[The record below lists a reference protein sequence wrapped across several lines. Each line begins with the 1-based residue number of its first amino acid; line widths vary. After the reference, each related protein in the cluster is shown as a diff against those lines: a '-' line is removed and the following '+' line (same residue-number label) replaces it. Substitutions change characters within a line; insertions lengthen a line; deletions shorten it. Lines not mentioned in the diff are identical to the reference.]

1 MPNSSNYRG
10 NKRNKGNK
18 GYKIEQRTEASID
31 IGSDCLKGVVARKGE
46 DNVIEIIAYSQIPSS
61 GFEGGELK
69 DAVSFRASLGELSN
83 ALAAQIDDDV
93 QANFVLSINEK
104 SAFLTDEVKAIA
116 LTEDDE
122 REYVTNDHVQDLLL
136 RFFASGRKETE
147 ETETSGGGFDFLNN
161 SRSTLH
167 AMPKKYI
174 LDETKYVVNPVDME
188 ASILAVEASVLSID
202 STAKESVINMFT
214 SQIGGP
220 KPNLHLSPFVSSI
233 AVLNSKEMDAGV
245 ISIDMGHSFT
255 TVTAFRSNSII
266 YFKQIDQSLKNVM
279 KDVAKVFNTSV
290 SEAERMVKN
299 YGKVAFKDTSTD
311 TISYVMLDG
320 KSTKQIARS
329 QLSLVIYAKIKE
341 IMNYVKKEIR
351 VILTKMAEDGDASIP
366 GGIVVTGGGARIDGI
381 IEFIRDTFNL
391 SVRIGNVE
399 DNDKFVIE
407 AASDMD
413 SCIYSAAIG
422 NLFIVSP
429 ELDEDYYYEEDYY
442 EEKTRRPII
451 NRTKK
456 KKEKEKDREK
466 EGPSVMDKVAN
477 FLKKLV

>member
-1 MPNSSNYRG
+1 M
-10 NKRNKGNK
+10 
-18 GYKIEQRTEASID
+18 EASLD
-31 IGSDCLKGVVARKGE
+31 IGSDALKGVVARKGE
-46 DNVIEIIAYSQIPSS
+46 DNVIEVLSFAQVPSS

-69 DAVSFRASLGELSN
+69 DAVSFRSALSELSN
-83 ALAAQIDDDV
+83 ALASQLDDDT
-93 QANFVLSINEK
+93 QADFVLSINEK
-104 SAFLTDEVKAIA
+104 SAFLTEEIKAIA
-116 LTEDDE
+116 LSEDDE
-122 REYVTNDHVQDLLL
+122 PEFVTEDHLHDILM
-136 RFFASGRKETE
+136 RFFTSGQKDNDDG
-147 ETETSGGGFDFLNN
+147 TSEGGGFDFLNN

-174 LDETKYVVNPVDME
+174 LDETRQVVNPVDME
-188 ASILAVEASVLSID
+188 ATFLAVEASVLSID
-202 STAKESVINMFT
+202 TTAKESIINMFT

-255 TVTAFRSNSII
+255 TVSAFRNNSII
-266 YFKQIDQSLKNVM
+266 YFKQIDQSMKNVM

-290 SEAERMVKN
+290 SEAERMVKG

-351 VILTKMAEDGDASIP
+351 AVLTKMAEEGEASIP

-391 SVRIGNVE
+391 SVRVGSVE
-399 DNDKFVIE
+399 DNDKYVVNAPSE
-407 AASDMD
+407 MD
-413 SCIYSAAIG
+413 SSLYSAAIG
-422 NLFIVSP
+422 NLYIASP
-429 ELDEDYYYEEDYY
+429 EIDDYYDDVDYY
-442 EEKTRRPII
+442 EEKERRPII
-451 NRTKK
+451 KRTRK
-456 KKEKEKDREK
+456 KKEKNKDREK

>member
-1 MPNSSNYRG
+1 
-10 NKRNKGNK
+10 
-18 GYKIEQRTEASID
+18 
-31 IGSDCLKGVVARKGE
+31 
-46 DNVIEIIAYSQIPSS
+46 
-61 GFEGGELK
+61 
-69 DAVSFRASLGELSN
+69 
-83 ALAAQIDDDV
+83 
-93 QANFVLSINEK
+93 
-104 SAFLTDEVKAIA
+104 
-116 LTEDDE
+116 
-122 REYVTNDHVQDLLL
+122 
-136 RFFASGRKETE
+136 
-147 ETETSGGGFDFLNN
+147 
-161 SRSTLH
+161 
-167 AMPKKYI
+167 
-174 LDETKYVVNPVDME
+174 ME
-188 ASILAVEASVLSID
+188 ATFLAVEASVLSID
-202 STAKESVINMFT
+202 TTAKESIINMFT

-255 TVTAFRSNSII
+255 TVSAFRNNSII
-266 YFKQIDQSLKNVM
+266 YFKQIDQSMKNVM

-290 SEAERMVKN
+290 SEAERMVKG

-351 VILTKMAEDGDASIP
+351 AVLTKMAEEGEASIP

-391 SVRIGNVE
+391 SVRVGSVE
-399 DNDKFVIE
+399 DNDKYVVNAPSE
-407 AASDMD
+407 MD
-413 SCIYSAAIG
+413 SSLYSAAIG
-422 NLFIVSP
+422 NLYIASP
-429 ELDEDYYYEEDYY
+429 EIDDYYDDVDYY
-442 EEKTRRPII
+442 EEKERRPII
-451 NRTKK
+451 KRTRK
-456 KKEKEKDREK
+456 KKEKNKDREK